1 MNTED
6 NKYENINDLVSK
18 AEHLVNRRSAEAL
31 PIAQKIN
38 ELAIKHHNPQYYAL
52 AQYIMA
58 FYKCL
63 VENDYDEAIGL
74 CKGTMHN
81 LEREGQAD
89 LAYLFFMTMGNAYQF
104 KGEVFSAQE
113 SYLNGL
119 KQLEDKQNLNNRE
132 KGFLASFYYNL
143 SLVLVTT
150 QLNINAEEYLQ
161 KAIALY
167 EEIGNLFKLS
177 KSYGAYTWLLEK
189 RGEYDKAIANIQKSL
204 DIDLQLNEPYSIA
217 ISKANVGS
225 LYIRVE
231 RYEEANEYLEQ
242 ALEYFSS
249 NNKLYEVGLVKVNIG
264 EALGSVNKITEALKY
279 MHEAETLFA
288 EMDNRQEL
296 TKIHLVLSQYYKQV
310 SNHERALHH
319 MELHLDGV
327 KKLYDAEKTN
337 ALARAKKEFENEQQE
352 KERLILMQKN
362 EEISMYVRKLEV
374 SNNEL
379 KQFAH
384 VASHDMREPLRMIY
398 SYMSLLQK
406 NMAQSITPVQQEFI
420 SYAIDGAKRLDV
432 LIQDILN
439 LAKVNSN
446 PKYQP
451 LKLNMIAE
459 EIKWNLDALLK
470 DRNATITYDQLPEI
484 DADRTQMLQL
494 FQNLMANGIKYNRK
508 PNPIIHVIVK
518 DAGTHVQIGIADNGP
533 GIPPNQ
539 REKVFEIFQRLE
551 SNRDISGTG
560 MGLAICRKIVE
571 SMDGK
576 IWIEDNLP
584 EGTVFMFTLRKKN
597 AI

>member
-89 LAYLFFMTMGNAYQF
+89 LAYLFYMTMGNAYQF

-279 MHEAETLFA
+279 MHEAEALFA

-446 PKYQP
+446 PKYRP